1 MDGWLAV
8 ACLWLAGAGWG
19 AQVSGRGVTAAGL
32 ALTTLLGGAGLALA
46 IRAFLAG
53 HDLPLVLGS
62 VGALGAAAL
71 LVFTHRE

>member
-19 AQVSGRGVTAAGL
+19 AQVSGRGVTAPAL
-32 ALTTLLGGAGLALA
+32 ALTTLLSAAGLALGA
-46 IRAFLAG
+46 RAFLGG

-71 LVFTHRE
+71 LMFTHRE